1 MDSTMV
7 DSTMVDST
15 MVDTIVDLMVIIL
28 ELDLQFAEDL
38 NV

>member
-1 MDSTMV
+1 M
-7 DSTMVDST
+7 DST
-15 MVDTIVDLMVIIL
+15 MVDTIVDLTVTIL